1 MHVMFVEYLIDK
13 VGRMTTE
20 KFYRKHYDFHS
31 KLSLWIVPNNLVLP
45 DFMSKLLKTDFR
57 LVRGKL
63 LEVLDN
69 NQHCTFCIFFMTI
82 ILHLQR
88 SAGISSRSSFHKLHA
103 LLSYLNQWVM
113 SIS

>member
-1 MHVMFVEYLIDK
+1 
-13 VGRMTTE
+13 MTTE

-31 KLSLWIVPNNLVLP
+31 KLSLWIVPNNLELP

-69 NQHCTFCIFFMTI
+69 NQQCTFCIFFYDHYPAPTKKRKGLI
-82 ILHLQR
+82 KQH
-88 SAGISSRSSFHKLHA
+88 FP
-103 LLSYLNQWVM
+103 
-113 SIS
+113 